1 MPDAS
6 LDSNPEV
13 TLEKFGGDVLGATGE
28 GLPMVLERVCQ
39 FRGKHLLVVSALRG
53 VTDALGEYARTRDE
67 AVLQNG
73 VVFPHQVTGVER
85 DPEEE
90 RALSAYVRNAAA
102 MNSAEIIGLGEV
114 LATNLVAY
122 YLRRKGLDVGRV
134 NYYDLGAD
142 SSLHVVRPNPN
153 FPVRA
158 RQYRPQ
164 DADPDLEASR
174 AIGKAVGELLDK
186 HDVVVAPGFVARYHG
201 DRAVTL
207 GRGGSDTTIL
217 VYAYSL
223 GVKRVTLWKAVEG
236 VRTANPDIVPSHRL
250 VRHLTAMEGLN
261 LTLFGGDI
269 VNFKA
274 MQIAAQQ
281 GITIGVRY
289 IKNPDVLTTI
299 GESREHAPQ
308 EDMPI
313 KYVGGVR
320 DAVMMHYN
328 HETAIARIN
337 RFIERN
343 LGDFVHVFGP
353 ALSPTVVVLDAKKYM
368 EIEDEEGW
376 KDEDRRSVAAVGIIG
391 EGSGEMK
398 GALSEAAR
406 VISDAGIVVRGTVA
420 ATRGGT
426 AGGYMAFFVDPQHFE
441 RVVRLEHE
449 RFVERK

>member
-1 MPDAS
+1 MTAATDI
-6 LDSNPEV
+6 

-28 GLPMVLERVCQ
+28 GLPLVLERVSHP
-39 FRGKHLLVVSALRG
+39 RGKHLVVVSALKG
-53 VTDALGEYARTRDE
+53 VTDALAEYARTRDE

-73 VVFPHQVTGVER
+73 VVFPHRVTGLER

-90 RALSAYVRNAAA
+90 RALGAFVRNAPT
-102 MNSAEIIGLGEV
+102 MSGAEILGLGEV
-114 LATNLVAY
+114 LATNLVAT
-122 YLRRKGLDVGRV
+122 YLRRKGLDAGKVDYYAVGSDSV
-134 NYYDLGAD
+134 QGSVKAD
-142 SSLHVVRPNPN
+142 PG

-174 AIGKAVGELLDK
+174 AGAKAVRELLER
-186 HDVVVAPGFVARYHG
+186 HDVVVAPGFVARYRD

-217 VYAYSL
+217 VYAHGL
-223 GVKRVTLWKAVEG
+223 GLKRVTLWKAVEG
-236 VRTANPDIVPSHRL
+236 VRSANPDIVPNNRL

-274 MQIAAQQ
+274 MQIAAEH
-281 GITIGVRY
+281 GITIGVHYVRD
-289 IKNPDVLTTI
+289 PETFTTI
-299 GESREHAPQ
+299 GDADDERGE
-308 EDMPI
+308 EEMPI

-320 DAVMMHYN
+320 DAALMHFDYEGAMM
-328 HETAIARIN
+328 RIN
-337 RFIERN
+337 RYVERN

-353 ALSPTVVVLDAKKYM
+353 ALNPTVVMLDAKKHREM
-368 EIEDEEGW
+368 VDEEGW
-376 KDEDRRSVAAVGIIG
+376 REGDMMDVAAVGIVG

-406 VISDAGIVVRGTVA
+406 VLSDAGIVIRGNVA

-441 RVVRLEHE
+441 RVVRMEHE
-449 RFVERK
+449 RFVERRHDG